1 MGWVFNMDEVNY
13 QLDLLKAMNEKLLGN
28 DKMFRMLCG
37 TSSNAFLFYSF
48 KDRRFETLG
57 SWEQYFDF
65 TITSATDFQNILG
78 CVKSQY
84 ISALEETLYCERTGC
99 ETMQTEC
106 ELCGC
111 AKWVEFEVT
120 VSYDS
125 AQNPSEKIVRIR
137 DITDNKKQNEY
148 LKYMAYYDAVTGL
161 YNRNYFMRLLSEW
174 IRKAQDEYT
183 KVSVLCVK
191 LDRFRKVNKALGIL
205 AGDELLQQ
213 FGQFLKDFLSED
225 VIVSHFSEDIFYI
238 ALYNPYG
245 ANSVD
250 SIFKQI
256 CTRIESPFIL
266 TSTEEITSTI
276 SVGIAE
282 YPESGRNSLDLINCA
297 EIVIQ
302 QKNESGRTSI
312 AYFETPMYKDYIE
325 NIQIEDELKLA
336 LETGA
341 FELYYQPQFEAF
353 SQKLRGVEALLRWKN
368 QKGKM
373 VSPSVFIPIAE
384 KDGMIVQIGNWVLEE
399 GIRSY
404 RRWYDKYQYPMML
417 SLNISAIQFNRRDF
431 VHTLLSL
438 IEKYEIDPKLIEL
451 EITESILIDDFESVV
466 NKLRTLKE
474 YGIKISLDD
483 FGTGFSS
490 LSYLKGLP
498 IDTLKIDKSF
508 IDTVIDDNSTKVITE
523 SIIAM
528 VKKLGCETVAE
539 GVETPEQLAYLQGV
553 NCDNIQGFLLGKP
566 MPAAEIDKLLSA
578 V

>member
-1 MGWVFNMDEVNY
+1 MDEVNY

-57 SWEQYFDF
+57 SWEQYFEF
-65 TITSATDFQNILG
+65 PVTSSSDFQNILG

-84 ISALEETLYCERTGC
+84 VSALEETLYCERTGA
-99 ETMQTEC
+99 ETMLAEC
-106 ELCGC
+106 ELIGSS
-111 AKWVEFEVT
+111 KWVEFEVT
-120 VSYDS
+120 ISYDAS
-125 AQNPSEKIVRIR
+125 KNPSEKIVRVR
-137 DITDNKKQNEY
+137 DITANKKQNEY
-148 LKYMAYYDAVTGL
+148 LKYMAYYDALTGL

-174 IRKAQDEYT
+174 VRKAQDEYT

-205 AGDELLQQ
+205 AGDELLQV
-213 FGQFLKDFLSED
+213 FGQFLKDFISED

-245 ANSVD
+245 SNSVD

-256 CTRIESPFIL
+256 CARIEEPFVL
-266 TSTEEITSTI
+266 SCSEEVTSTI

-302 QKNESGRTSI
+302 QKKESGRTNI

-325 NIQIEDELKLA
+325 NIQIEDELKMA

-341 FELYYQPQFEAF
+341 FELYYQPQFESF

-384 KDGMIVQIGNWVLEE
+384 KDGTIVQIGNWVLEE
-399 GIRSY
+399 GIRAY

-431 VHTLLSL
+431 VHTLLTL
-438 IEKYEIDPKLIEL
+438 IEKYEIDPKMIEL
-451 EITESILIDDFESVV
+451 EITESILIDDFDSVV

-498 IDTLKIDKSF
+498 IDTLKIDKTF

-566 MPAAEIDKLLSA
+566 MPAAEIEKILAA

>member
-191 LDRFRKVNKALGIL
+191 LDRFRKANKALGIL

>member
-1 MGWVFNMDEVNY
+1 MDEVNY

-57 SWEQYFDF
+57 SWEQYFEF
-65 TITSATDFQNILG
+65 PVTSSSDFQNILG

-84 ISALEETLYCERTGC
+84 VSALEETLYCERTGA
-99 ETMQTEC
+99 ETMLAEC
-106 ELCGC
+106 ELIGSS
-111 AKWVEFEVT
+111 KWVEFEVT
-120 VSYDS
+120 ISYDAS
-125 AQNPSEKIVRIR
+125 KNPSEKIVRVR
-137 DITDNKKQNEY
+137 DITASKKQNEY
-148 LKYMAYYDAVTGL
+148 LKYMAYYDALTGL

-174 IRKAQDEYT
+174 VRKAQDEYT

-205 AGDELLQQ
+205 AGDELLQV
-213 FGQFLKDFLSED
+213 FGQFLKDFISED

-245 ANSVD
+245 SNSVD

-256 CTRIESPFIL
+256 CARIEEPFVL
-266 TSTEEITSTI
+266 SCSEEVTSTI

-302 QKNESGRTSI
+302 QKKESGRTNI

-325 NIQIEDELKLA
+325 NIQIEDELKMA

-341 FELYYQPQFEAF
+341 FELYYQPQFESF

-384 KDGMIVQIGNWVLEE
+384 KAGTIVQIGNWVLEE
-399 GIRSY
+399 GIRAY

-431 VHTLLSL
+431 VHTLLTL
-438 IEKYEIDPKLIEL
+438 IEKYEIDPKMIEL
-451 EITESILIDDFESVV
+451 EITESILIDDFDSVV

-498 IDTLKIDKSF
+498 IDTLKIDKTF

-566 MPAAEIDKLLSA
+566 MPAAEIEKILAA

>member
-1 MGWVFNMDEVNY
+1 MDEVNY

-57 SWEQYFDF
+57 SWEQYFEF
-65 TITSATDFQNILG
+65 PVTSSSDFQNILG

-84 ISALEETLYCERTGC
+84 VSALEETLYCERTGA
-99 ETMQTEC
+99 ETMLAEC
-106 ELCGC
+106 ELIGSS
-111 AKWVEFEVT
+111 KWVEFEVT
-120 VSYDS
+120 ISYDAS
-125 AQNPSEKIVRIR
+125 KNPSEKIVRVR
-137 DITDNKKQNEY
+137 DITASKKQNEY
-148 LKYMAYYDAVTGL
+148 LKYMAYYDALTGL

-174 IRKAQDEYT
+174 VRKAQDEYT

-205 AGDELLQQ
+205 AGDELLQV
-213 FGQFLKDFLSED
+213 FGQFLKDFISED

-245 ANSVD
+245 SNSVD

-256 CTRIESPFIL
+256 CARIEEPFVL
-266 TSTEEITSTI
+266 SCSEEVTSTI

-302 QKNESGRTSI
+302 QKKESGRTNI

-325 NIQIEDELKLA
+325 NIQIEDELKMA

-341 FELYYQPQFEAF
+341 FELYYQPQFESF

-384 KDGMIVQIGNWVLEE
+384 KAGTIVQIGNWVLEE
-399 GIRSY
+399 GIRAY

-431 VHTLLSL
+431 VHTLLTL
-438 IEKYEIDPKLIEL
+438 IEKYEIDPKMIEL
-451 EITESILIDDFESVV
+451 EITESILIDDFDSVV

-498 IDTLKIDKSF
+498 IDTLKIDKTF

-566 MPAAEIDKLLSA
+566 MPAEKKKKILAA

>member
-1 MGWVFNMDEVNY
+1 MDEVNY

-191 LDRFRKVNKALGIL
+191 LDRFRKANKALGIL

>member
-1 MGWVFNMDEVNY
+1 MDEVNY

-57 SWEQYFDF
+57 SWEQYFEF
-65 TITSATDFQNILG
+65 SVTSSSDFQNILG

-84 ISALEETLYCERTGC
+84 VSALEETLYCERTGA
-99 ETMQTEC
+99 ETMLAEC
-106 ELCGC
+106 ELIGS

-120 VSYDS
+120 ISYDAS
-125 AQNPSEKIVRIR
+125 KNPSEKIVRVR
-137 DITDNKKQNEY
+137 DITASKKQNEY
-148 LKYMAYYDAVTGL
+148 LKYMAYYDALTGL

-174 IRKAQDEYT
+174 VRKAQNEYT

-205 AGDELLQQ
+205 AGDELLQV
-213 FGQFLKDFLSED
+213 FGQFLKDFISED

-245 ANSVD
+245 SNSVD

-256 CTRIESPFIL
+256 CARIEKPFVL
-266 TSTEEITSTI
+266 SCSEEVTSTI

-302 QKNESGRTSI
+302 QKNESGRTNI
-312 AYFETPMYKDYIE
+312 AYFEAPMYKDYIE
-325 NIQIEDELKLA
+325 NIQIEDELKMA

-341 FELYYQPQFEAF
+341 FELYYQPQFESF

-384 KDGMIVQIGNWVLEE
+384 KAGTIVQIGNWVLEE
-399 GIRSY
+399 GIRAY

-431 VHTLLSL
+431 VHTLLTL
-438 IEKYEIDPKLIEL
+438 IEKYEIDPKMIEL
-451 EITESILIDDFESVV
+451 EITESILIDDFDSVV

-498 IDTLKIDKSF
+498 IDTLKIDKTF

-539 GVETPEQLAYLQGV
+539 GVETPEQLEYLQGV

-566 MPAAEIDKLLSA
+566 MPASEIEKILEA

>member
-1 MGWVFNMDEVNY
+1 MDEVNY

-57 SWEQYFDF
+57 SWEQYFEF
-65 TITSATDFQNILG
+65 SITTSADFQNILG

-84 ISALEETLYCERTGC
+84 VSALEETLYCERTGA

-106 ELCGC
+106 ELLTLG
-111 AKWVEFEVT
+111 KWVEFEVT
-120 VSYDS
+120 VSYDAS
-125 AQNPSEKIVRIR
+125 NNPSEKIVRIR
-137 DITDNKKQNEY
+137 DITAAKKQNEY
-148 LKYMAYYDAVTGL
+148 LKYMAYYDALTGL

-213 FGQFLKDFLSED
+213 FGQFLKDFISED

-245 ANSVD
+245 SNSVD
-250 SIFKQI
+250 SVFKQI
-256 CTRIESPFIL
+256 CARIESPFIL
-266 TSTEEITSTI
+266 TSSEEIKSTI

-282 YPESGRNSLDLINCA
+282 YPDAGRNSLDLINCA

-302 QKNESGRTSI
+302 QKNESGRTNI

-325 NIQIEDELKLA
+325 NIQIEDELKSA
-336 LETGA
+336 IETGS
-341 FELYYQPQFEAF
+341 FELYYQPQFESF

-368 QKGKM
+368 KNGKM

-384 KDGMIVQIGNWVLEE
+384 KAGTIVQIGNWVLEE
-399 GIRSY
+399 GIRAY

-431 VHTLLSL
+431 VHTLLTL

-451 EITESILIDDFESVV
+451 EITESILIDDFDSVV
-466 NKLRTLKE
+466 NKLHTLKE

-498 IDTLKIDKSF
+498 IDTLKIDKTF

-566 MPAAEIDKLLSA
+566 MPAAEIDKILAA

>member
-1 MGWVFNMDEVNY
+1 MDEVNY